1 MHEADPKHNALL
13 NALPTTAYAPLLPHL
28 QLTQLA
34 LGHSLYESGEQMQ
47 YVYFPVD
54 SIVSLLYTTK
64 DGASA
69 EIAMAGPEGM
79 IGVALFMGGDSTPDR
94 AAVQSAGRAY
104 RLRAAV
110 LKNEFKENLALR
122 ELLLRYT
129 QALFTQMA
137 QTAVCN
143 RHHSVRQQLCRML
156 LSVRDRAPSDELH
169 LTHETIA
176 GMLGVRRESISQAAK
191 DLQDTGLI
199 NYQHGR
205 VSVRD
210 RVALEAAACE
220 CYSVVKREYCR
231 LLHRPGNALRG
242 NNTHGGKRCKP

>member
-28 QLTQLA
+28 QLTQLTP
-34 LGHSLYESGEQMQ
+34 GHSLYESGEQMK
-47 YVYFPVD
+47 YVYFPID
-54 SIVSLLYTTK
+54 SIVSLLYTTQ

-69 EIAMAGPEGM
+69 EIAMAGPEGV
-79 IGVALFMGGDSTPDR
+79 IGVALFMGGGSTPDR

-104 RLRAAV
+104 RLQAAV
-110 LKNEFKENLALR
+110 LKNEFKKNLALR

-143 RHHSVRQQLCRML
+143 RHHSVRQQLCRIL
-156 LSVRDRAPSDELH
+156 LSVRDRTSSDELH

-176 GMLGVRRESISQAAK
+176 GMLGVRRESISQAAR
-191 DLQDTGLI
+191 DLQDNGLI

-205 VSVRD
+205 VSVED

-220 CYSVVKREYCR
+220 CYSVVKREYNR
-231 LLHRPGNALRG
+231 LLHRPVMRCAE
-242 NNTHGGKRCKP
+242 TTWVAAKRCKP